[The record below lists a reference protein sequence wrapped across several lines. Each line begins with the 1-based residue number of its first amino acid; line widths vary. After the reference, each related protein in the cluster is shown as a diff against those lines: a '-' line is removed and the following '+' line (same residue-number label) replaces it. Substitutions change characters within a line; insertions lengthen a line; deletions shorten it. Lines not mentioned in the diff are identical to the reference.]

1 MTRDD
6 VSTKQEIAKPQ
17 THEGDGDTIIADIV
31 VAKVASAAAKEV
43 GGIHGMGSQGVGDR
57 VSGALGA
64 VTGAVTNT
72 SSSMPSTQGV
82 SVEVGKQEAII
93 SLNIIVEY
101 GAQIPAVVQA
111 LRKNISSKI
120 QTLTGLSV
128 KAINVEISDV
138 HFPDEEQ
145 QEKPELQ

>member
-1 MTRDD
+1 M
-6 VSTKQEIAKPQ
+6 
-17 THEGDGDTIIADIV
+17 
-31 VAKVASAAAKEV
+31 
-43 GGIHGMGSQGVGDR
+43 
-57 VSGALGA
+57 
-64 VTGAVTNT
+64 TGAVTNT

>member
-1 MTRDD
+1 MTRD
-6 VSTKQEIAKPQ
+6 SQSITNETARP
-17 THEGDGDTIIADIV
+17 TTSEGDGDTIIADV
-31 VAKVASAAAKEV
+31 VVSKVASAAAKEV
-43 GGIHGMGSQGVGDR
+43 GGIYGMGSQSVGDR

-64 VTGAVTNT
+64 VAGAVTSNT
-72 SSSMPSTQGV
+72 SGTPSSQGV

-120 QTLTGLSV
+120 QTLTGLTV
-128 KAINVEISDV
+128 KAVNVEVSDV

-145 QEKPELQ
+145 TPKADLQ